1 MKISKILLNTVMVA
15 VTAGTIGSC
24 AKSVESKPKKQTEA
38 KGGKTESAPVSCP
51 ACGMG

>member
-38 KGGKTESAPVSCP
+38 KGGKIKSTPDGCP

>member
-1 MKISKILLNTVMVA
+1 MKVSKTLLNTIVVA
-15 VTAGTIGSC
+15 VTVGTIGSC
-24 AKSVESKPKKQTEA
+24 TKSVEGKPKKQTEA